1 MDFLKNLWAKGFV
14 ARVLIVGVGVIGFLA
29 LLSLAGVLPE
39 AVNVFPK
46 VLD

>member
-14 ARVLIVGVGVIGFLA
+14 VRVLIVGVGVVGFLA

-39 AVNVFPK
+39 YVNVFPRI
-46 VLD
+46 D

>member
-14 ARVLIVGVGVIGFLA
+14 VRVLVVGVVVVGFLA

-39 AVNVFPK
+39 YVNVFPK
-46 VLD
+46 IG